1 MISYKVEEL
10 LSRMTLQEKIGQVNQ
25 KLFGWNVYEKLPKGD
40 FVLTDYFKA
49 HVAWGGGIGCLYGL
63 FRADPWSRVTIE
75 SGISRQDRAKVANMV
90 QQYIKENTRLGIPV
104 LLSEEAPHGHQAIDG
119 SNFPTNIGMGCT
131 FNPSLIAETS
141 ASVAEELRKSG
152 AHLALVSLLDM
163 AIDPRWGRTEECFS
177 EDPYLSSVMACAVT
191 TGFQAKGDI
200 AVVAKH
206 FCGQGAGLGGHNAHA
221 ANIGERELREIH
233 LPPMRAAISAGVKAC
248 MVSYNEID
256 GILNHSNKWL
266 LRDVLR
272 KELGFT
278 GMVMADGGGIDALN
292 QMTGDTLASATVALD
307 AGVSLSLWD
316 DAYTCLEE
324 ALKLGLISEAEI
336 DDAVRYVLTL
346 KFELGLFGDVF
357 TDENLCVANTKE
369 LHIKAAQESAVLL
382 KNNGIL
388 PLAKEINVAVIGP
401 NGDNLYNQLGDYTAP
416 QRPGIG
422 VTLFKGIGDKV
433 KNVTYTPG
441 CSIRGMDTSGFDA
454 AVEAAQNADM
464 VILALGGSSSRE
476 FNDSFADNGAA
487 ILTTGEVSEMDCG
500 EGVDIGDLQLGG
512 VQNKLLQRL
521 KDCGKPIV
529 TVLIQGR
536 PHVINEVCNL
546 SDAVLVAWYPGKY
559 GGAAI
564 ADLLFGD
571 ANPSGRLSVSIPQ
584 SSAQLPVYYNYKVG
598 LMRPYA
604 DMSEKPLF
612 PFGYGLSYTSFEYT
626 KPRLSSDVMTVNE
639 LEKRADLRVF
649 VDVTNVG
656 DMAGYEV
663 IQVYVRDLAAT
674 VTRRIKEL
682 KGINKVFLQPGET
695 KTVAINLDFEAFALW
710 NRQMKFVVEP
720 GHFEVMVGR
729 NSDNYTVLKFEVTNG

>member
-1 MISYKVEEL
+1 MISYKVEKL
-10 LSRMTLQEKIGQVNQ
+10 LSRMTLQEKIGQMNQ
-25 KLFGWNVYEKLPKGD
+25 KLFGWNVYKKLPNGEYM
-40 FVLTDYFKA
+40 LTDHFRE

-63 FRADPWSRVTIE
+63 FRADPWSRVTVA

-90 QQYIKENTRLGIPV
+90 QQYIKENTRLGIPA

-131 FNPSLIAETS
+131 FNPSLIAKTS
-141 ASVAEELRKSG
+141 ASVGEELRKSG

-177 EDPYLSSVMACAVT
+177 EDPYLSSVMACAAT
-191 TGFQAKGDI
+191 TGFQSNGNI

-233 LPPMRAAISAGVKAC
+233 LPPMRAAIRAGVKAC
-248 MVSYNEID
+248 MASYNEID

-292 QMTGDTLASATVALD
+292 QMTGDMLSSAALALN
-307 AGVSLSLWD
+307 AGVNLSLWD
-316 DAYTCLEE
+316 DAYTHLEE
-324 ALKLGLISEAEI
+324 ALELGLISIAEI
-336 DDAVRYVLTL
+336 DDAVRHVLTL
-346 KFELGLFGDVF
+346 KFELGLFNNVF
-357 TDENLCVANTKE
+357 ADENSCPSDTKE

-388 PLAKEINVAVIGP
+388 PLSKEMSVAVIGP
-401 NGDNLYNQLGDYTAP
+401 NGNNLYNQLGDYTAP
-416 QRPGIG
+416 QQPGTG
-422 VTLFKGIGDKV
+422 VTLFKGIVGKV

-441 CSIRGMDTSGFDA
+441 CSIRGMDTSGFDT
-454 AVEAAQNADM
+454 AVEAAQNADV
-464 VILALGGSSSRE
+464 VILALGGSSSRV

-487 ILTTGEVSEMDCG
+487 ILATEEVSEMDCG
-500 EGVDIGDLQLGG
+500 EGVDIANLQLGG

-521 KDCGKPIV
+521 KECGKPIV

-536 PHVINEVCNL
+536 PHVINDVCNL
-546 SDAVLVAWYPGKY
+546 SDAVLLAWYPGKY
-559 GGAAI
+559 GGTAI

-584 SSAQLPVYYNYKVG
+584 GSAQLPVYYNYKVG
-598 LMRPYA
+598 PMKPYA

-612 PFGYGLSYTSFEYT
+612 PFGYGLSYTSFEHKNY
-626 KPRLSSDVMTVNE
+626 RLSEDIMPIKKLKNGE
-639 LEKRADLRVF
+639 ALKVF
-649 VDVTNVG
+649 VDVTNTG
-656 DMAGYEV
+656 NMAGYEV

-682 KGINKVFLQPGET
+682 KGISKVFLQPGET
-695 KTVAINLDFEAFALW
+695 KTTAVNLDFESFALW
-710 NRQMKFVVEP
+710 NRQMEFVIEP
-720 GHFEVMVGR
+720 GYFEIMVGMD
-729 NSDNYTVLKFEVTNG
+729 SDNYTVLKFEVANG